1 VPEANHFDVGYYL
14 FIKSQINDDLKYSLL
29 TNHFKP
35 DNKYKFPTLKGED
48 RNRHFQLKWLTENP
62 FLVYSPCI
70 EGCYCINCVLFPNV
84 FGQSL
89 GVFVETPC
97 FLYKHLKHYSKTV
110 NRHSKSQFHRGSTMC
125 ADNFRR
131 TFEQPSLSIVSLIDK
146 ERFELIERNKAVLL
160 SIIKIVIT
168 CARQNMPLRGH
179 REEKLIDI
187 RKTLNCVDSSSG
199 SNFVALLKQRVDS
212 GDEVLK
218 CHLENGPR
226 NSSFIS
232 GLVQN
237 EIIECIH
244 ETILKNILR
253 RSKDC
258 VYCIIVDETTDT
270 STTEQISFSLRYY
283 DESTND
289 IREDFITFI
298 DTVSCTGES
307 IANIIL
313 DYLKRYGLPLDN
325 CVHLYTCAISLNE
338 ENVIDVDEVI
348 FVHDKAPCMKANMTQ
363 QLIKD
368 NNIKFWG
375 NIIWPGNS
383 PNLNVAEHIG
393 TIIKDEVDKRM
404 LSETGSDR
412 YSEETLK
419 KYIVDVLQNMET
431 DTELFENRLRS
442 YPSRLRAVKKA
453 NGGHTDY

>member
-62 FLVYSPCI
+62 FLVYSPYI

-97 FLYKHLKHYSKTV
+97 FLYKHLKHYSKIV
-110 NRHSKSQFHRGSTMC
+110 NRHSKSQFHSGSTMC

-146 ERFELIERNKAVLL
+146 ERFELIERNKAV
-160 SIIKIVIT
+160 
-168 CARQNMPLRGH
+168 
-179 REEKLIDI
+179 
-187 RKTLNCVDSSSG
+187 NCVDSSSG

-226 NSSFIS
+226 KSSFIS
-232 GLVQN
+232 G
-237 EIIECIH
+237 
-244 ETILKNILR
+244 
-253 RSKDC
+253 KDC

-289 IREDFITFI
+289 SREDFITFI

-313 DYLKRYGLPLDN
+313 DYLKRYSLPLDN
-325 CVHLYTCAISLNE
+325 CVGQAYDGAS
-338 ENVIDVDEVI
+338 
-348 FVHDKAPCMKANMTQ
+348 NM
-363 QLIKD
+363 
-368 NNIKFWG
+368 
-375 NIIWPGNS
+375 
-383 PNLNVAEHIG
+383 
-393 TIIKDEVDKRM
+393 
-404 LSETGSDR
+404 SDI
-412 YSEETLK
+412 YK
-419 KYIVDVLQNMET
+419 GCQ
-431 DTELFENRLRS
+431 
-442 YPSRLRAVKKA
+442 A
-453 NGGHTDY
+453 